1 LTTATARIEGAK
13 IFLGF
18 VFSLLL
24 STRVL
29 RTKNVAENRKK
40 TSWQP
45 DVGRSQLAVDSI
57 WMYFLHWCLR
67 VVYASNRPI
76 LCL

>member
-40 TSWQP
+40 NFVTARCGSIA
-45 DVGRSQLAVDSI
+45 VGSR
-57 WMYFLHWCLR
+57 
-67 VVYASNRPI
+67 
-76 LCL
+76 